1 MALKFARALTQSE
14 RATERIQSGRESSER
29 EATADLYL
37 FSTEAQGAHTHTQTR
52 FFRLYFFYPR
62 ARIHYLFFDGA
73 LFTFLLAQLGNFS
86 CYIKVLSQMVS
97 PTPTSTAS
105 SSVAPP
111 PGSAALFYGC
121 SAPLISASCSLF
133 KKKPVIFLPRLSIS
147 ATHPTHSLTL
157 SLFVSLISHLGS
169 ARRSTPLF
177 IFIPRHFK

>member
-1 MALKFARALTQSE
+1 V
-14 RATERIQSGRESSER
+14 
-29 EATADLYL
+29 
-37 FSTEAQGAHTHTQTR
+37 HTHTHTNTI
-52 FFRLYFFYPR
+52 FSLVFFYPR

-133 KKKPVIFLPRLSIS
+133 KKKTCNFSPSVIYLRNSP
-147 ATHPTHSLTL
+147 HSLTHSFSIRL
-157 SLFVSLISHLGS
+157 SYLTPWERQAQYAAFYFH
-169 ARRSTPLF
+169 STPF
-177 IFIPRHFK
+177 QMNPCQFSIT